1 MNKFIVTILILSS
14 INKANSQQLTVSLGL
29 TSSMFNNSNSFTKMG
44 LGVTSTLFYQKELP
58 LKNCS
63 YSVGLGYT
71 QIRGNGTVNYYNLVN
86 DVVLS
91 YNKMQVLHYAQIPV
105 LFKYQFVNHAKHKLG
120 FVAGLQYDF
129 LLAAWHN
136 PQRVNVNHDV
146 TNQFVRNMLGY
157 QTGLFYSKPLP
168 NNKQLLLNLYYQSNL
183 TSIQKNSN
191 AGFGAFTVG
200 LGYTLGK

>member
-1 MNKFIVTILILSS
+1 MKNTIIIVLLFCS
-14 INKANSQQLTVSLGL
+14 ITLHAQQLGITLGL
-29 TSSMFNNSNSFTKMG
+29 TTSNFSQSAPFTKVG
-44 LGVTSTLFYQKELP
+44 YGVTSTLFYEKELP

-168 NNKQLLLNLYYQSNL
+168 NNKQLLLNLCYQGNL

-191 AGFGAFTVG
+191 AGFGAFTLG